1 MTINYFKY
9 YAKSIIQNEN
19 TGNSYVTALG
29 NKLLLIKH
37 REQNGYVVKFYM
49 IDTTNVCNK
58 HKPAVRHWDS
68 SKLYD

>member
-1 MTINYFKY
+1 MWLLIIT
-9 YAKSIIQNEN
+9 SIMLSVLYKMKHWKFNI
-19 TGNSYVTALG
+19 TALE
-29 NKLLLIKH
+29 NNLLLIKH
-37 REQNGYVVKFYM
+37 KEQNGYVVKFYM